1 MSSRGFGQSVG
12 LAEMDLLGRSSRH
25 DWNIMVEYKVV
36 ETSRVTDDELERII
50 NEYVGKGWLFNSI
63 QFAIREASR
72 RPSMAFLMFTKE
84 RGEG

>member
-1 MSSRGFGQSVG
+1 
-12 LAEMDLLGRSSRH
+12 
-25 DWNIMVEYKVV
+25 MVEYKVV

>member
-1 MSSRGFGQSVG
+1 
-12 LAEMDLLGRSSRH
+12 LD
-25 DWNIMVEYKVV
+25 IMVEYKVV

-50 NEYVGKGWLFNSI
+50 NEYVGKGWIFNSI

-84 RGEG
+84 REG

>member
-1 MSSRGFGQSVG
+1 M
-12 LAEMDLLGRSSRH
+12 
-25 DWNIMVEYKVV
+25 NIMVEYKVV

-50 NEYVGKGWLFNSI
+50 NEYVGKGWIFNSI

-84 RGEG
+84 REG

>member
-1 MSSRGFGQSVG
+1 
-12 LAEMDLLGRSSRH
+12 MD
-25 DWNIMVEYKVV
+25 IMVEYKVV

-50 NEYVGKGWLFNSI
+50 NEYVGKGWIFNSI

-84 RGEG
+84 REG

>member
-1 MSSRGFGQSVG
+1 
-12 LAEMDLLGRSSRH
+12 MD
-25 DWNIMVEYKVV
+25 IMVEYKVV

-63 QFAIREASR
+63 HFAIREASR

-84 RGEG
+84 REG